1 MGKPIRRKSNKQG
14 RGTLPSLK
22 HETALDGIRA
32 DLDGARAA
40 VMLPD
45 CLGVFQAVRDA
56 LRVVEVGN
64 TSSRRLRPDG
74 SDGGVP
80 PMQNAER
87 TTSRKRKRRILCRR
101 LRFRLVVHC
110 ALLLA
115 SCASIRVDHVHQPA
129 LLDAWRAS
137 AVLRDELSPRSLQT
151 LRQWD
156 LAQLYS
162 DKPDEAIAKLYAV
175 VLRDPQPELVFTL
188 AEMNYVGGR
197 KAEKH
202 DCARATAY
210 YYLCAGYA
218 YHYLFD
224 EPPRPAP
231 DMETSRRTS
240 APSGD
245 TPDPPPLTPVV
256 PRSSIFDPRFRLAC
270 DLYNAGLAK
279 LIAAAQRVGQLD
291 PRHQLRMPTP
301 DGQGFTLSVLHEGFT
316 WKPEEFGKLLV
327 CSDWSVV
334 GLANQHRT
342 YGLGVPLIATRN
354 LGGSKEDAARAFYP
368 HEACFAATAFFRFEG
383 TLADLGTLRCGRMEL
398 KNPLTIQAVD
408 VAGQTV
414 PLETDLTTP
423 LAYFLE
429 HSDMTELNDYLGFLR
444 GDLIRSQTGMR
455 MLAPYQPG
463 KIPVV
468 LIHGLLSSPLTWA
481 PVINDLQADPV
492 LRERYQFW
500 YYYYP
505 TAAPY
510 LSTAAQLRY
519 ELDKLRNEVDPQHK
533 DPALD
538 NMVFVGHSMGGLIA
552 NLMTIDSGED
562 FWKIVSNEPFDKLKL
577 PADARAELE
586 QTFFFQRQSC
596 VKRVIF
602 IATPHRGS
610 KLSPSPL
617 GRLAVHL
624 VQMPSEIRTIHSDLI
639 KDNPGLAKVMRE
651 RALPTSIDL
660 LAPDAPAL
668 KLMVHRPRPDNVH
681 YHTIYG
687 DIKAASTKLEFWLVG
702 GSDDGD
708 GVVPFS
714 SAHIVNADSEVKVR
728 ADHFHVHHHPL
739 AIQEVRRILTEHYQQ
754 YIRQQGPG
762 KEFQL
767 MASDTQKHAATVH
780 PQTDQ
785 PQNK

>member
-1 MGKPIRRKSNKQG
+1 
-14 RGTLPSLK
+14 
-22 HETALDGIRA
+22 
-32 DLDGARAA
+32 
-40 VMLPD
+40 
-45 CLGVFQAVRDA
+45 
-56 LRVVEVGN
+56 
-64 TSSRRLRPDG
+64 
-74 SDGGVP
+74 
-80 PMQNAER
+80 MQNAE
-87 TTSRKRKRRILCRR
+87 CRMQKGKHA
-101 LRFRLVVHC
+101 FRGAFCLW
-110 ALLLA
+110 ASLLLA

-156 LAQLYS
+156 LAQLYN
-162 DKPDEAIAKLYAV
+162 DKPDDAIAKLHAV

-188 AEMNYVGGR
+188 AEMNYVRGR

-231 DMETSRRTS
+231 DMETSRKVS
-240 APSGD
+240 APTGE
-245 TPDPPPLTPVV
+245 TPDPPPTPAA

-291 PRHQLRMPTP
+291 PRHQLLMPTP
-301 DGQGFTLSVLHEGFT
+301 DGHDFTFSVLHDGFT

-327 CSDWSVV
+327 CSDYSVV
-334 GLANQHRT
+334 GLANQHRS

-354 LGGSKEDAARAFYP
+354 LNGSKEDAARAFYP

-383 TLADLGTLRCGRMEL
+383 TLADLGSLRSGRMEL
-398 KNPLTIQAVD
+398 YNPLRIQAIPVE
-408 VAGQTV
+408 GQTV

-429 HSDMTELNDYLGFLR
+429 HSDLTELGEYVGFLR

-455 MLAPYQPG
+455 MLSPYQPG

-468 LIHGLLSSPLTWA
+468 LVHGLLSSPLTWA

-510 LSTAAQLRY
+510 LSTAAQLRR
-519 ELDKLRNEVDPQHK
+519 ELEQLRNEVDPKHQ

-552 NLMTIDSGED
+552 NLMTIDSGDD
-562 FWKIVSNEPFDKLKL
+562 FWKIVSKDEPFDKLNL

-586 QTFFFQRQSC
+586 QTFFFKSEPC

-617 GRLAVHL
+617 GRLAVSL
-624 VQMPSEIRTIHSDLI
+624 AQMPSELKTIHSDLI
-639 KDNPGLAKVMRE
+639 KENPGLAKVLRE

-660 LAPDAPAL
+660 LKPGAPAL
-668 KLMVHRPRPDNVH
+668 KLMAHRPRPNNVH

-687 DIKAASTKLEFWLVG
+687 DIKAATTKLEFWLIG
-702 GSDDGD
+702 GSEDGD
-708 GVVPFS
+708 GVVPVS
-714 SAHIVNADSEVKVR
+714 SALIDSADSTVKVC

-739 AIQEVRRILTEHYQQ
+739 AIQEVRRILMEHYQD
-754 YIRQQGPG
+754 YVRQQGAG

-767 MASDTQKHAATVH
+767 MASDTEKHAASVH

>member
-1 MGKPIRRKSNKQG
+1 M
-14 RGTLPSLK
+14 
-22 HETALDGIRA
+22 H
-32 DLDGARAA
+32 
-40 VMLPD
+40 
-45 CLGVFQAVRDA
+45 DA
-56 LRVVEVGN
+56 K
-64 TSSRRLRPDG
+64 
-74 SDGGVP
+74 
-80 PMQNAER
+80 R
-87 TTSRKRKRRILCRR
+87 TTCCFR
-101 LRFRLVVHC
+101 LRLVVPW

-115 SCASIRVDHVHQPA
+115 GCASIRVDHVHQPA

-137 AVLRDELSPRSLQT
+137 AVLRDELSPRTLQT

-156 LAQLYS
+156 LAQLYD
-162 DKPDEAIAKLYAV
+162 DKPDEAIAKLHQI

-188 AEMNYVGGR
+188 AEMNYVRGR
-197 KAEKH
+197 KMEKH

-231 DMETSRRTS
+231 DMEPHRANRS
-240 APSGD
+240 
-245 TPDPPPLTPVV
+245 PPLPADSTGETPTPPRAV

-291 PRHQLRMPTP
+291 PRQQLRMPTP
-301 DGQGFTLSVLHEGFT
+301 DGKGFTLSVLHDEGFT
-316 WKPEEFGKLLV
+316 WKAEEFGKLLI
-327 CSDWSVV
+327 CSDYSVV
-334 GLANQHRT
+334 GLANLHRT
-342 YGLGVPLIATRN
+342 YGLGVPLIATRS
-354 LGGSKEDAARAFYP
+354 LAGDKEDAARTFYP
-368 HEACFAATAFFRFEG
+368 HQAAFAATAFFRFEG
-383 TLADLGTLRCGRMEL
+383 TLADLGTLRSGRMEL
-398 KNPLTIQAVD
+398 YNPLTTQAIKVE
-408 VAGQTV
+408 GQTV

-423 LAYFLE
+423 LAYFLA
-429 HSDMTELNDYLGFLR
+429 HSNLGEVTDIIGFVR
-444 GDLIRSQTGMR
+444 GDRIRASTGMR

-505 TAAPY
+505 TGAPY
-510 LSTAAQLRY
+510 LSTAAQLRR
-519 ELDKLRNEVDPQHK
+519 ELEQLRSEVDPRHQ

-552 NLMTIDSGED
+552 NLMTIDSGDD
-562 FWKIVSNEPFDKLKL
+562 FWKLVSNEPFDKLNL
-577 PADARAELE
+577 PSDARDELE
-586 QTFFFQRQSC
+586 RTFFFQRESC
-596 VKRVIF
+596 VKRVVF
-602 IATPHRGS
+602 IGTPHRGS

-624 VQMPSEIRTIHSDLI
+624 VQTPSELKTVHSDLV
-639 KDNPGLAKVMRE
+639 KDNPGLAKLLRDK
-651 RALPTSIDL
+651 ALPTSIDL
-660 LAPDAPAL
+660 LAPGAPAL
-668 KLMVHRPRPDNVH
+668 KLMANRPRPQNVH
-681 YHTIYG
+681 YHTIAG
-687 DIKAASTKLEFWLVG
+687 LISASTSKVGFWLIG

-708 GVVPFS
+708 GVVPYS
-714 SAHIVNADSEVKVR
+714 SAHLDVPSIADSEVTVR

-739 AIQEVRRILTEHYQQ
+739 AIQEVRRILMEHYQE
-754 YIRQQGPG
+754 YVRQQGGG

-767 MASDTQKHAATVH
+767 MASEGEKKAA
-780 PQTDQ
+780 P
-785 PQNK
+785 PKP